1 MGCCEQCQRNRQRA
15 LAEACMAGDQR
26 SCIELQRLTAF
37 DEYRVTSRYRS
48 EHHRRAAKFFL
59 GAARGIEA

>member
-1 MGCCEQCQRNRQRA
+1 
-15 LAEACMAGDQR
+15 MAGDQR

-48 EHHRRAAKFFL
+48 EHHRRAAEFFL

>member
-1 MGCCEQCQRNRQRA
+1 MGFCKQCQRNHQWA

-37 DEYRVTSRYRS
+37 DEYRVTKRYRS
-48 EHHRRAAKFFL
+48 ERHRRAAEFLL
-59 GAARGIEA
+59 GAIRVLQV